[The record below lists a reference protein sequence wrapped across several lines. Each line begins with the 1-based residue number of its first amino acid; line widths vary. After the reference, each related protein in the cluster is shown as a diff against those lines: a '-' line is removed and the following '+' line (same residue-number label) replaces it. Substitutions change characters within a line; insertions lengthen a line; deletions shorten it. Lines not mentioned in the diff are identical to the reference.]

1 MRDTYRAEGGELRV
15 EDRGGGIVVRL
26 VRRLDGLLRR
36 AMRRLLMGGRG
47 RRLDVGGRVRRLDM
61 RGGRRVGDTL
71 GPGRLLIAR
80 LLVGVTAAK
89 AVAALGGGGGGRDER
104 RGGEDGSELH
114 GANGGWWSRQTGA
127 SEGR

>member
-1 MRDTYRAEGGELRV
+1 M

-36 AMRRLLMGGRG
+36 AMRRLLM
-47 RRLDVGGRVRRLDM
+47 GGRVRRLDM